1 MTAVNVRE
9 GIRYGVSLLGYF
21 VVLFIGGGVIIAI
34 GFALLP
40 LDSVIATLIGFIFFL
55 IGSVIFYAGFLG
67 VGYKVIA
74 DGVAKGI
81 QSVQPSTSSTETG
94 DMTGSGGLINSITE
108 DTEDGTTERSE
119 GPRTRE

>member
-55 IGSVIFYAGFLG
+55 TGSVIFYAGFLG
-67 VGYKVIA
+67 IGYKVIA

-94 DMTGSGGLINSITE
+94 DMTGSGGLINSITG
-108 DTEDGTTERSE
+108 DTEDGSTERSE
-119 GPRTRE
+119 EPRTRE